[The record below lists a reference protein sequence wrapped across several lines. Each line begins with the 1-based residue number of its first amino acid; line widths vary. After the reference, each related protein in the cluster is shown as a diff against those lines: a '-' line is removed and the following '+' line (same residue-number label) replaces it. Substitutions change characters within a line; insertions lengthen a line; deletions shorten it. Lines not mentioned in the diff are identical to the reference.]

1 MTTPL
6 IVRDSVIMDR
16 LLGHDVKSITVEG
29 TKFYIVH
36 SVFKHFGRGSS
47 QSFKDEFCQ
56 QFPGLRN
63 HVVTYPKLREYCLRA
78 TTQSRVAH
86 AKFMLL
92 IAAHEQP
99 ALEVPSPG
107 VNEGLVKIPYINT
120 VQGQQIVALAKEIGM
135 GNLHAV
141 LSDAGMLKDIR
152 SLIVPAT
159 ESGVKEGEQVIQ
171 PLRKVV
177 VTIEY

>member
-29 TKFYIVH
+29 TKFYIVA

-47 QSFKDEFCQ
+47 QRFKDEFCR

-63 HVVTYPKLREYCLRA
+63 HVVTYPKLREYCLKA

-92 IAAHEQP
+92 IANHETP
-99 ALEVPSPG
+99 ALEVLQHVGAGAIVIPDVATMEASQLKEVVEKLGIGRVHSILQELGLLPKLCEDQVGG
-107 VNEGLVKIPYINT
+107 VEGSKI
-120 VQGQQIVALAKEIGM
+120 
-135 GNLHAV
+135 
-141 LSDAGMLKDIR
+141 
-152 SLIVPAT
+152 
-159 ESGVKEGEQVIQ
+159 EQ
-171 PLRKVV
+171 PRRKVV